1 MKTIYNIYEN
11 LKNTYSGLLKGMEDT
26 LASGVKDAKDIL
38 NSPKEKLIRIVSKA
52 SGMSDKETF
61 IFREIID
68 LQVQQYGN
76 WCLCYIPKTTKAN
89 LIVASDK
96 KLKMKDFQGFSEN
109 KKEYDFRCSMD
120 RMFIESGS
128 NMAFDKETKEA
139 VCMISPKVY
148 ELNNKVKAIWLGNAI
163 MYMYGDLL
171 YIVINDTLRLP
182 LRFGSQ
188 LYAGVDLASV

>member
-1 MKTIYNIYEN
+1 MNTIYNIYET
-11 LKNTYSGLLKGMEDT
+11 LKNTYSGLLAGQDSTMSAGNKN
-26 LASGVKDAKDIL
+26 VNHVL

-52 SGMSDKETF
+52 SDMSDKEAS

-68 LQVQQYGN
+68 SNVQQYGN

-96 KLKMKDFQGFSEN
+96 KLKMKDFVGFSES
-109 KKEYDFRCSMD
+109 KREYDFRCSMGL
-120 RMFIESGS
+120 MFIESGS
-128 NMAFDKETKEA
+128 GRAFDKETKEA

>member
-1 MKTIYNIYEN
+1 MNTIYNIYET
-11 LKNTYSGLLKGMEDT
+11 LKNTYSGLLAGQDST
-26 LASGVKDAKDIL
+26 LSAGNKNVQHVL

-52 SGMSDKETF
+52 SEMTDKEAS

-68 LQVQQYGN
+68 SNVQQYGN

-128 NMAFDKETKEA
+128 GRAFDKETKEA

-163 MYMYGDLL
+163 MYMYRDLL
-171 YIVINDTLRLP
+171 YIVINDTVRLP

>member
-1 MKTIYNIYEN
+1 MNTIYNIYET
-11 LKNTYSGLLKGMEDT
+11 LKNTYSGLLAGQDST
-26 LASGVKDAKDIL
+26 LSVGNKNVNHVL

-52 SGMSDKETF
+52 SGMTDKEAS
-61 IFREIID
+61 IFREIVDSNI
-68 LQVQQYGN
+68 QQYGN

-96 KLKMKDFQGFSEN
+96 KLKAKDFIGFSEN

-128 NMAFDKETKEA
+128 NKAFDKDTKDA
-139 VCMISPKVY
+139 IWMISPKFY
-148 ELNNKVKAIWLGNAI
+148 ELNNKIKAIWLGNAI
-163 MYMYGDLL
+163 MYMYRDLL
-171 YIVINDTLRLP
+171 YIVINDTVRLP
-182 LRFGSQ
+182 LRFGPQ

>member
-1 MKTIYNIYEN
+1 MNTIYNIYEA
-11 LKNTYSGLLKGMEDT
+11 LKNTYSGLLAGQDST
-26 LASGVKDAKDIL
+26 LSMGDKNAKEIL

-52 SGMSDKETF
+52 SEMTDKETF

-68 LQVQQYGN
+68 SNVQQYGN

-109 KKEYDFRCSMD
+109 KREYDFRCSMD

-128 NMAFDKETKEA
+128 NKAFDKDTKDA
-139 VCMISPKVY
+139 ILMSSPKVY
-148 ELNNKVKAIWLGNAI
+148 ELNSNVKAILLGNAI
-163 MYMYGDLL
+163 MYMYRDLL
-171 YIVINDTLRLP
+171 YIVINDIIRMP
-182 LRFGSQ
+182 LRFGQQ
-188 LYAGVDLASV
+188 LYAGVDLASI